1 MRYNNY
7 KKNVNNRDTQGVTL
21 LEIVVYVA
29 LLGMISV
36 YIANFLIT
44 VVNTYQRARA
54 EREVL
59 SNGRLVLETINK
71 DIMQAVEIYTPTSK
85 FNNNSGQI
93 SLITSI
99 GAPTEHTTQ
108 YVDYY
113 VDNGRLWMRQEGQSA
128 IPLSA
133 SSVQITQFR
142 LEQIEQALNYE
153 AVKITL
159 TLNFSQTKFA
169 TSITLN
175 ATTALR
181 GNY

>member
-1 MRYNNY
+1 MRYNNH
-7 KKNVNNRDTQGVTL
+7 KKNVKNRHAEGVTL

-29 LLGMISV
+29 LLGIISV

-71 DIMQAVEIYTPTSK
+71 DIMQATEIYTPTSK
-85 FNNNSGQI
+85 FNSDSGQL

-99 GAPTEHTTQ
+99 GTPPEHTTQ

-113 VDNGRLWMRQEGQSA
+113 VDNGRLWARQEGQSA
-128 IPLSA
+128 IPISA

-142 LEQIEQALNYE
+142 LEQIEQTLNRE
-153 AVKITL
+153 AVTITL

-169 TSITLN
+169 TSITLH
-175 ATTALR
+175 ATTVLR